1 MANTIA
7 AVGSIAAARQAS
19 AMGKYNQQVQ
29 ERNARVAEQEAEA
42 IRNKNEFDI
51 ARFDQE
57 LLQLTGST
65 TVSLNKSGVELSG
78 SGLNVLNYNT
88 RQGEIQ
94 KDVMNYNS
102 LVRESKAIESAN
114 FARIRGSIERQR
126 GRAARNENLFRAGA
140 SLLRGEKEGEYDFFK
155 EK

>member
-1 MANTIA
+1 MANVIA
-7 AVGSIAAARQAS
+7 AAGSIAAAKQAS

-29 ERNARVAEQEAEA
+29 ERNAKVSEQEAQA
-42 IRNKNEFDI
+42 VRDKNEFDI

-57 LLQLTGST
+57 LLQLTGQT

-102 LVRESKAIESAN
+102 LVAESRAIERAN

-140 SLLRGEKEGEYDFFK
+140 SLLRAQKEGEFS
-155 EK
+155 

>member
-29 ERNARVAEQEAEA
+29 VRNARVAEQEAEA

-140 SLLRGEKEGEYDFFK
+140 SLLRGEKAGEYDFFK

>member
-140 SLLRGEKEGEYDFFK
+140 SLLRAYEDDK
-155 EK
+155 